1 MGQDRGMKKIPLLFI
16 LGMVVLPC
24 CFSQNLLMV
33 GGEFNPLDPLFW
45 NGGIGFNIE
54 VLNEHL
60 QNDTLL
66 AVGGIRAENEEGERP
81 QKILVSVKDKFFYS
95 LNGRYLGL
103 RAGISAAFGVYDLSG
118 VPKVTDFFFSIAGLA
133 GICILPKS
141 LISVT
146 LDICPGYA
154 VAFRLNDA
162 FKGSLNELGFML
174 PISLGVQFNID
185 KL

>member
-1 MGQDRGMKKIPLLFI
+1 MGQDRGMKKILLLFI

-45 NGGIGFNIE
+45 DCGIGFNIE

-66 AVGGIRAENEEGERP
+66 VFGGIMAENEEGERP
-81 QKILVSVKDKFFYS
+81 QKLLFSVKDNFFYS

-103 RAGISAAFGVYDLSG
+103 RAGISAAFGIYDLSG
-118 VPKVTDFFFSIAGLA
+118 APKEADFFFNIAGLA

-141 LISVT
+141 IISVT

-154 VAFRLNDA
+154 MAFRLNDA
-162 FKGSLNELGFML
+162 FKPSRNEFGFML
-174 PISLGVQFNID
+174 PISLEVRFNID

>member
-16 LGMVVLPC
+16 LGMVVLPR
-24 CFSQNLLMV
+24 CFPQNLLMV

-45 NGGIGFNIE
+45 NCGIGFNIE
-54 VLNEHL
+54 VLNQHI

-66 AVGGIRAENEEGERP
+66 VAGGIRAENEEGERP
-81 QKILVSVKDKFFYS
+81 QKFLFSVKDKFFYS
-95 LNGRYLGL
+95 LNGRYIGL
-103 RAGISAAFGVYDLSG
+103 RAGISAAFGIYDFSRD
-118 VPKVTDFFFSIAGLA
+118 PQATDLFFSVAGLA

-141 LISVT
+141 LISIT

-154 VAFRLNDA
+154 MAFRLNDA
-162 FKGSLNELGFML
+162 FKGSRNEFGFML

-185 KL
+185 NL